1 MKVTVENKKGLN
13 KDVKVFVD
21 KKTMNVYM
29 DEKYEEIKGTVNLKG
44 FRPGKVPREILKRQ
58 FGKAVFSEVL
68 DKVLKETSTK
78 ALQENKIKP
87 AGQPK
92 LDLKTYGED
101 KDLEYILSVTELP
114 KVELKSIENIKF
126 DEYTVKIDQKETDKR
141 INDIAKNQPNF
152 KEAPE
157 TTKAKKGDLVVFDY
171 NATVDE
177 KTFKGGEG
185 KNTQLT
191 LGKDLFLKGF
201 DEQLIGVKKGDEKI
215 VDATL
220 PENFPEKEFINKKAK
235 FKCTISAVKIPEDVK
250 IDDQFAK
257 NLGAKDLNDL
267 KSLITKQIND
277 EYKNSL
283 DRLTKNQILKEIEKF
298 KVSEIPENLL
308 EDEIKILSQGMSED
322 DAKKSRK
329 NFEEVAKKRIKV
341 GLVLNEFGEQNQIKV
356 TEQELQAEVQ
366 KQIRMMPGQE
376 KMVMEFYKKNPNAL
390 ASLRGTV
397 YEEKILNMI
406 KEKAKPNKKEI
417 SKDEAEK
424 ILKESQKQQLEQE
437 RRQAEIN
444 TLQQHN
450 DLLAELD
457 QAEDVNRATFAFLNR
472 DDDNSVRAFNEAQTE
487 ISDRDIRR
495 IDAQGLYASEQLRLR
510 SVGALRAGRAAERA
524 ANLNAMATIFSASYK
539 ATQTG

>member
-13 KDVKVFVD
+13 KDLKVFID
-21 KKTMNVYM
+21 KKTINTYL
-29 DEKYEEIKGTVNLKG
+29 EKKYEEIKESVNLKG

-68 DKVLKETSTK
+68 DKVLKETTMK
-78 ALQENKIKP
+78 ALEENKIKP

-101 KDLEYILSVTELP
+101 KDLEYVISVTELP

-126 DEYTVKIDQKETDKR
+126 DEYTVKVDQNETDKR
-141 INDIAKNQPNF
+141 LKEIAKNQPNF
-152 KEAPE
+152 KESSE
-157 TTKAKKGDLVVFDY
+157 STKAKEGDLVTFDY
-171 NATVDE
+171 NATIED
-177 KTFKGGEG
+177 KPFKGSEG

-201 DEQLIGVKKGDEKI
+201 DKQLIGVKKGDEKI
-215 VDATL
+215 VEATL
-220 PENFPEKEFINKKAK
+220 PENFPEKELINKKAK
-235 FKCTISAVKIPEDVK
+235 FKCSISSIKNPEEVK

-298 KVSEIPENLL
+298 KVNEIPENLL
-308 EDEIKILSQGMSED
+308 EEEVKVLSQGMSD
-322 DAKKSRK
+322 DDVKKNRK
-329 NFEEVAKKRIKV
+329 NFEELAKKRIKV
-341 GLVLNEFGEQNQIKV
+341 GLILNEFGEQNNIKV
-356 TEQELQAEVQ
+356 SEQELQTEVQ

-376 KMVMEFYKKNPNAL
+376 KMVMDFYKNNPNAL

-397 YEEKILNMI
+397 YEEKILNSI
-406 KEKAKPNKKEI
+406 KEKAKSNKKEI

-424 ILKESQKQQLEQE
+424 ILKESQNQVVSNENKNKDTKKKVETKKT
-437 RRQAEIN
+437 N
-444 TLQQHN
+444 TKK
-450 DLLAELD
+450 
-457 QAEDVNRATFAFLNR
+457 T
-472 DDDNSVRAFNEAQTE
+472 
-487 ISDRDIRR
+487 
-495 IDAQGLYASEQLRLR
+495 ASK
-510 SVGALRAGRAAERA
+510 STKVKTTAKK
-524 ANLNAMATIFSASYK
+524 TKKVSK
-539 ATQTG
+539 K